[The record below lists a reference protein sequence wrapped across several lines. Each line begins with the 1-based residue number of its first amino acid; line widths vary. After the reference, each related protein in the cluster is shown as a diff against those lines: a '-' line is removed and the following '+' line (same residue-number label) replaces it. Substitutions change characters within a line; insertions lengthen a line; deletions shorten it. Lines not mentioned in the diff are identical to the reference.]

1 MDYFKKCW
9 LARTSDRHYC
19 IIRNSGLVEGGKSI
33 RHHEV
38 LIAFTFRG
46 FVQRSKRIRQFDFL
60 PERLNPSRGFGL

>member
-1 MDYFKKCW
+1 MDYFKQCR

-19 IIRNSGLVEGGKSI
+19 IIRASVVEGGKSI

-60 PERLNPSRGFGL
+60 PERLNPSRGFDL